1 MIVLVHTEV
10 APAVEGRGVGSRLVS
25 AALDD
30 IRARGLRLV
39 PICPFVR
46 AYLGRH
52 PEHGDLLA
60 RPSAVAE

>member
-52 PEHGDLLA
+52 PEYADLLA
-60 RPSAVAE
+60 RPRVVPQ